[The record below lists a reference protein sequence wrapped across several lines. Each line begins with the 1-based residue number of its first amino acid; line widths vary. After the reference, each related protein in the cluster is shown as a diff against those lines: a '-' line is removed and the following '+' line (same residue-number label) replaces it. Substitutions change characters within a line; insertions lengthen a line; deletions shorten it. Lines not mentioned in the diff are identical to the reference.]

1 MEASGRRREQAVHQ
15 VLDALAGQEEEQQN
29 LRDAIE
35 GFQAC
40 AAAREDAAF
49 YFQHPW
55 ALIRQSVLELGR
67 RLVAAGTL
75 EDVEQVFFL
84 DKKELAGVL
93 AAMDRGETPPTLGDV
108 ATGRKSTWEHQR
120 KLAAPDRIPIDFV
133 VDGLDETPQLVRDEQ
148 GTRIIGKPASPGRG
162 KGRARIVRSPD
173 ELSRFVRGDILVT
186 NAASPAFTPLLLV
199 AAGLVTEAGG
209 GATHSSLL
217 ARELG
222 VPAVVDAGNAT
233 HVIRD
238 GQMVEVDGTRGVV
251 TLLE

>member
-1 MEASGRRREQAVHQ
+1 MIEIMPIANGLTANTAVKTPSNQSMLHK
-15 VLDALAGQEEEQQN
+15 LN
-29 LRDAIE
+29 IPCAI
-35 GFQAC
+35 
-40 AAAREDAAF
+40 
-49 YFQHPW
+49 P
-55 ALIRQSVLELGR
+55 
-67 RLVAAGTL
+67 
-75 EDVEQVFFL
+75 
-84 DKKELAGVL
+84 
-93 AAMDRGETPPTLGDV
+93 
-108 ATGRKSTWEHQR
+108 
-120 KLAAPDRIPIDFV
+120 
-133 VDGLDETPQLVRDEQ
+133 
-148 GTRIIGKPASPGRG
+148 RIIGKPASPGRG

-233 HVIRD
+233 QVIRD